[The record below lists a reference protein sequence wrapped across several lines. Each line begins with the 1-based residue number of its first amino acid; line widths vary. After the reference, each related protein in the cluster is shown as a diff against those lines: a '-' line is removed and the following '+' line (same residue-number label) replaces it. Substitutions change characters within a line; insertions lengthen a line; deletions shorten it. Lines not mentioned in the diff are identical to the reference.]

1 MNEELRM
8 DFDDGKYTVVYYD
21 NGKLVALRFGEVWRD
36 LTGDKMVFWMLHE
49 ANQLREQRD
58 ELLKALAASMQH
70 IATNVVACNG
80 LKCREAVCMSCN
92 GEEDAEVAAKAAFDA
107 YVAAGN
113 LIAKIRGE
121 A

>member
-8 DFDDGKYTVVYYD
+8 DFSDGKYTVVYYD

-58 ELLKALAASMQH
+58 ELLKALD
-70 IATNVVACNG
+70 
-80 LKCREAVCMSCN
+80 
-92 GEEDAEVAAKAAFDA
+92 DAEVALAHFESALHVRVNPPTLSNIQA
-107 YVAAGN
+107 
-113 LIAKIRGE
+113 LITKIRGE

>member
-8 DFDDGKYTVVYYD
+8 DFSDGKYTVVYYD
-21 NGKLVALRFGEVWRD
+21 NGKLVALRYGEPWRN
-36 LTGDKMVFWMLHE
+36 LTGDKMIFSMLYE

-58 ELLKALAASMQH
+58 EFLEVLEEIEKNALAESDRAPS
-70 IATNVVACNG
+70 A
-80 LKCREAVCMSCN
+80 R
-92 GEEDAEVAAKAAFDA
+92 A
-107 YVAAGN
+107 YQPTLNKIQA

>member
-8 DFDDGKYTVVYYD
+8 DFDDRKYSVVAD
-21 NGKLVALRFGEVWRD
+21 EDGMRALRYGDPWRD
-36 LTGDKMVFWMLHE
+36 LTGDKMIFSMLYE

-58 ELLKALAASMQH
+58 ELLKALATSMQH
-70 IATNVVACNG
+70 IVTNVVACNG